1 MAVKAGCA
9 RRRSRCG
16 DRRSP
21 GPAGLRVRQTGNQN
35 VPEFLVRAGLDAAHG
50 DDCPG
55 STTTMFGK
63 WRIMVRTFLT
73 WRMVCEVPQ
82 VASCRTAFR

>member
-1 MAVKAGCA
+1 
-9 RRRSRCG
+9 
-16 DRRSP
+16 
-21 GPAGLRVRQTGNQN
+21 
-35 VPEFLVRAGLDAAHG
+35 VPEFLVRAGLDATHG

-73 WRMVCEVPQ
+73 
-82 VASCRTAFR
+82 